1 MNKKNSI
8 KHKIVTSKY
17 FELSGLL
24 LLIILYS
31 CIVQTKSGNFLTI
44 GNIHN
49 VLKEIVVYGIL
60 SCALG
65 ILYETVENGF
75 KAYGETGK

>member
-31 CIVQTKSGNFLTI
+31 CIVQTKSGNFLQ
-44 GNIHN
+44 
-49 VLKEIVVYGIL
+49 
-60 SCALG
+60 
-65 ILYETVENGF
+65 
-75 KAYGETGK
+75 

>member
-8 KHKIVTSKY
+8 RHKIVTSKY

-44 GNIHN
+44 GNLLQRLQRKRLKKEDGN
-49 VLKEIVVYGIL
+49 VYSWIQAEIGQRCTRIL
-60 SCALG
+60 M
-65 ILYETVENGF
+65 IL
-75 KAYGETGK
+75 

>member
-24 LLIILYS
+24 LLIIPAL
-31 CIVQTKSGNFLTI
+31 CRRKA
-44 GNIHN
+44 
-49 VLKEIVVYGIL
+49 EISL
-60 SCALG
+60 Q
-65 ILYETVENGF
+65 
-75 KAYGETGK
+75 